1 MKIILLML
9 FCAVQAHALVPEDYF
24 RSSLSDETLDYAPIR
39 PFKMAEDDTKDEV
52 SNWYQLLRQY
62 TDMHNVMKALKE
74 YEAVCEEIIEADQLI
89 DKATEN
95 QSYIT
100 CLNREKLKAD
110 TGKEWDVLVNEYLN
124 KPSNKL
130 QPVAQYLTNLKSSL
144 QNIRDLKA
152 NKDGFEKIETDF
164 EDVAGAAETIKNL
177 YVAWTK
183 GTPGDPMDEKE
194 KYWANWVMANE
205 VLQKYYPPKK
215 PDDVDFF
222 ERNPV
227 AITALGL
234 DLTDPYKN
242 VPILERTKYLADK
255 SGKDKFYNIPKVW
268 EVYAAIWPQ
277 NVFCPNGI
285 NKGPVFIPCDPNVEG
300 SCAMVS
306 NLRGNGEWDRY
317 LKKPT
322 LTAKTETVDETDA
335 DGNPVLDAAGN
346 PKTKTVPTCEA
357 DAVDIPWELETK
369 NSDGEIWDPKI
380 FHNRFEDYDRTQISL
395 FRAYENKRN
404 LMRIAKVMTQN
415 IKTNLEFL
423 DKNAF
428 MQRPDD
434 SSSTT
439 GSSSSSGAGTPSK
452 YENMGCG
459 EELSQE
465 LEELALWQDKV
476 KETLKDYDIPDELKD
491 QFEDLTDPAYQG
503 VLFGYQLKRNNEAL
517 KNINDF
523 IAALPNATEVFGEDD
538 SIYLE
543 NVENIWG
550 PEIYGQDILTN
561 CK

>member
-1 MKIILLML
+1 MKIIFLILL
-9 FCAVQAHALVPEDYF
+9 CAAQAHALVTEDYF
-24 RSSLSDETLDYAPIR
+24 SSSLSDETLDYAPIH
-39 PFKMAEDDTKDEV
+39 PFKMGEDDTKDEV

-62 TDMHNVMKALKE
+62 TDMHNVMKSLKD
-74 YEAVCEEIIEADQLI
+74 YEAVCEEITEADQLI

-100 CLNREKLKAD
+100 CLNREKLRAD

-164 EDVAGAAETIKNL
+164 KEVADEAETIKKL

-183 GTPGDPMDEKE
+183 GTPGDPMAEKE

-215 PDDVDFF
+215 TDDVDFF
-222 ERNPV
+222 EQNMAAV
-227 AITALGL
+227 TALGL
-234 DLTDPYKN
+234 DMTDAYKN

-255 SGKDKFYNIPKVW
+255 SGKEKFAYIPKVW
-268 EVYAAIWPQ
+268 EVYAAIWPK

-285 NKGPVFIPCDPNVEG
+285 NKGPAFVPCDPATEG
-300 SCAMVS
+300 SCAAVF
-306 NLRGNGEWDRY
+306 NLRLNGEWDRY

-335 DGNPVLDAAGN
+335 DGNPVLDDAGN

-369 NSDGEIWDPKI
+369 DTGETWDPKI

-423 DKNAF
+423 DKNALIP
-428 MQRPDD
+428 RSED
-434 SSSTT
+434 SVSS
-439 GSSSSSGAGTPSK
+439 GSSSSSGAGTPSS
-452 YENMGCG
+452 YENIGCG
-459 EELSQE
+459 EELSVE
-465 LEELALWQDKV
+465 LEELKSWQEKV
-476 KETLKDYDIPDELKD
+476 KDTLKDYDIPDTLKE
-491 QFEDLTDPAYQG
+491 QFEDLTDPDYQG
-503 VLFGYQLKRNNEAL
+503 VLMGYQLTRTNKAL

-523 IAALPNATEVFGEDD
+523 IASLPNATEVFWEDD
-538 SIYLE
+538 SIYRK

-550 PEIYGQDILTN
+550 PEIYGQEALDS